1 MSLTKRVFWRP
12 TAQSLLDDCAHR
24 GHTSCGKSLQKVI
37 TKVDAAPIASTAF
50 PPSGAVVFGVNKLH
64 RSLKQFGEVQHRRT
78 QKDRSDEADKTG
90 KKSRW
95 HIFKLSNR

>member
-37 TKVDAAPIASTAF
+37 TKVEAAPMASTAF
-50 PPSGAVVFGVNKLH
+50 PPFRLAVQLYLESTDSIEACS
-64 RSLKQFGEVQHRRT
+64 SLVKCSIAEPR
-78 QKDRSDEADKTG
+78 K
-90 KKSRW
+90 
-95 HIFKLSNR
+95 I